1 MRTETGTRP
10 EAFAIQVVGDEAVIS
25 FYENPVEILRA
36 GLSPLGT
43 KAAAW
48 SVDEYR
54 LTVPMRPS
62 LAEDVQADLD
72 LWLALAKAREGYT
85 PPKTIDE
92 RVIAVEETL
101 DALSEV
107 VL

>member
-1 MRTETGTRP
+1 MRTETGTKP

-36 GLSPLGT
+36 GLSPLDAKT
-43 KAAAW
+43 AAW

-54 LTVPMRPS
+54 LTVMNRPG
-62 LAEDVQADLD
+62 LAASIQANLA
-72 LWLALAKAREGYT
+72 LWLAAARAQEGIT
-85 PPKTIDE
+85 PARTVEE
-92 RVIAVEETL
+92 RVTTVEETL

-107 VL
+107 IL